1 MIASRGLAVR
11 TAQWT
16 GGVEDPT
23 RVTYVACDP
32 SGKIVGFISALL
44 LDRPDPFDAY
54 LQTLYLVKEAARS
67 GLGTRLLHAL
77 AEDLKA
83 RGKRTMS
90 LRVLQNNPARVFYEK
105 LGARLVPEGIEHDA
119 GMFDDV
125 VYAFDDVTAL

>member
-1 MIASRGLAVR
+1 MVFQITGNRTIGMMRAIPDVIDDCSLAGEFGAHPIVQC
-11 TAQWT
+11 AQL
-16 GGVEDPT
+16 
-23 RVTYVACDP
+23 
-32 SGKIVGFISALL
+32 I
-44 LDRPDPFDAY
+44 
-54 LQTLYLVKEAARS
+54 LVKEAARS